1 MKEKKNLSAKE
12 VAALLG
18 TPLVTVQRWVHQGKI
33 PCKFKKNDYFFK
45 YSEIVNW
52 ARSHDFSI
60 NGQEAQESPGDEKES
75 HILSRA
81 IERGGIYHNL
91 KGDDIYTVLKN
102 GIDKMP
108 FPEKTER
115 SATAAVDVNK
125 RGSLSGKE
133 SSQKNKIFTRSS
145 TDRDMILDELLNR
158 EEIASTGIG
167 KGVAIPHPRHILDLN
182 LKESL
187 MPMFFLKQE
196 IDFNSVDG
204 KPVFVLFFMF
214 SSSTHVHLNLLS
226 RLSFC
231 LRDNDFISMLKQ
243 KREKEEL
250 LKKIIEMEKNFES
263 N

>member
-12 VAALLG
+12 VAVLLG

-33 PCKFKKNDYFFK
+33 PCKFKKNEYFFK
-45 YSEIVNW
+45 RSEIESW

-60 NGQEAQESPGDEKES
+60 TLLEAQESPGSEKES

-81 IERGGIYHNL
+81 IAGGGIFFNL
-91 KGDDIYTVLKN
+91 EGDDIYTVLKN
-102 GIDKMP
+102 GIDTMSL
-108 FPEKTER
+108 PENTNRE
-115 SATAAVDVNK
+115 
-125 RGSLSGKE
+125 
-133 SSQKNKIFTRSS
+133 
-145 TDRDMILDELLNR
+145 MILNELLNR

-182 LKESL
+182 LEEPL
-187 MPMFFLKQE
+187 MPMFFLEQQ

-204 KPVFVLFFMF
+204 KPVFVLFFIF
-214 SSSTHVHLNLLS
+214 SSSTQVHLNLLS

-231 LRDNDFISMLKQ
+231 LRDNDFISMLNQ

-250 LKKIIEMEKNFES
+250 LKKIINIEKNFDS